1 LFIHEE
7 SFHAGKPE
15 RKDSLFNP
23 MQILSLLGHTQE
35 LLALILKSNRP
46 ADSLID
52 TFFRSRKYLGSHDR
66 RFIAETTYSTLRH
79 LRKCEHYVA
88 SSLAGVCDNLLEED
102 RILLL
107 IVASMSIE
115 EKKLDVTPDELSGK
129 LKGPQLKG
137 KVAFLLT
144 NLLESP
150 TVAAGTVVQ
159 KIGIEYS
166 FPDWMVERFIQQ
178 YGESET
184 EKICS
189 SLNEQAPLTLR
200 VNTLKASVEQCQEE
214 LRKQG
219 IETTRTS
226 LSPVGLTI
234 AKRMNVFSLAIFRD
248 GWFEVQ
254 DEGSQ
259 LLPLILDPKPNAKVL
274 DVCAGAGG
282 KTLEMA
288 ALMKNRGEIFATD
301 INAYRLEELRK
312 RTKRAGVQNVRVQEI
327 KTVED
332 LRERYHAFF
341 DIVFVDAPCSGL
353 GTIRRNPGMKWMVTD
368 QTVQEV
374 SEKQKTILQSSIPL
388 VKPEGLLVYAT
399 CTLLRQENEAVIEAL
414 LAQHPEFTIVPLDS
428 KLPPLQKT
436 GRTDAD
442 SFLKLFPHIH
452 GTDGFFC
459 AVLRK
464 RKVR

>member
-1 LFIHEE
+1 
-7 SFHAGKPE
+7 
-15 RKDSLFNP
+15 

-35 LLALILKSNRP
+35 LLDLILKSSRP

-66 RFIAETTYSTLRH
+66 RFIAETTYGALRH
-79 LRKCEHYVA
+79 LRKCEYHVA

-107 IVASMSIE
+107 IIAYLSLEGKIR
-115 EKKLDVTPDELSGK
+115 DVTPEVLSEK
-129 LKGPQLKG
+129 LKGSQLKEN
-137 KVAFLLT
+137 VAILVT
-144 NLLESP
+144 NLIKPP
-150 TVAAGTVVQ
+150 TVVASTRFQ
-159 KIGIEYS
+159 KVGIEYS
-166 FPDWMVERFIQQ
+166 FPDWMVERFIEH
-178 YGESET
+178 YGESEA
-184 EKICS
+184 EKIFA

-200 VNTLKASVEQCQEE
+200 VNTLKTSVEQCQEE

-226 LSPVGLTI
+226 LSPVGLNI
-234 AKRMNVFSLAIFRD
+234 AKRMNVFSLAVFRD

-259 LLPLILDPKPNAKVL
+259 LLPILLDPKPNAKVL

-282 KTLEMA
+282 KTLEIA

-301 INAYRLEELRK
+301 INTFRLEELRK
-312 RTKRAGVQNVRVQEI
+312 RTKRAGVQNVRIQEI
-327 KTVED
+327 KTVEE
-332 LRERYHAFF
+332 LRERYNAFF

-353 GTIRRNPGMKWMVTD
+353 GTIRRNPGMKWMVTE
-368 QTVQEV
+368 QTVKEV
-374 SEKQKTILQSSIPL
+374 SEKQKAILHASMPL

-399 CTLLRQENEAVIEAL
+399 CTLLRQENEEVVEAF
-414 LAQHPEFTIVPLDS
+414 LAQNPEFTIAPLDS
-428 KLPPLQKT
+428 KMPLMQKA

-442 SFLKLFPHIH
+442 SFFKLFPHIH

-459 AVLRK
+459 AVLR
-464 RKVR
+464 RQKVR